1 MTTSEDP
8 VVRITGAQIYDQLVM
23 LTGEVRTMRGDL
35 SARIDRLTDWYEQ
48 QQRQLERHEKD
59 DQRRLDDHE
68 QRLRSLDRRLWMMAL
83 GAVVLG
89 TGGGAGVASL
99 IAGG

>member
-1 MTTSEDP
+1 MTTSGDP

-68 QRLRSLDRRLWMMAL
+68 HRLRSLDRRLWIMAL

>member
-1 MTTSEDP
+1 MTTSGDP

-35 SARIDRLTDWYEQ
+35 SARIDRLADRHEQ
-48 QQRQLERHEKD
+48 QQRQLERHEQD
-59 DQRRLDDHE
+59 DLRRLDDHE
-68 QRLRSLDRRLWMMAL
+68 QRIRSLDRRLWIMAL